1 LILAALV
8 LAPVILFRTLVDK
21 ARPAFKNIAG
31 ISKPVIWIHTA
42 SKRQRIL
49 AGIILKE
56 WASSFAGYQLILTY
70 SGRNIPKAIPWFNSE
85 LQSVVMPYPIEF
97 CSLKNVTRIKPS
109 LLLMIEDCFYPRLIR
124 FSKRTGSK
132 VALINGRINNRLELV
147 RGLAPGFLKTVF
159 GQVDLLIMASADE
172 ANRIGK
178 LGAKLSAIMVS
189 NVADARDGLFD
200 ENGLRESD
208 SVNKAIDAIG
218 ELLRRDL

>member
-1 LILAALV
+1 
-8 LAPVILFRTLVDK
+8 
-21 ARPAFKNIAG
+21 
-31 ISKPVIWIHTA
+31 
-42 SKRQRIL
+42 
-49 AGIILKE
+49 
-56 WASSFAGYQLILTY
+56 
-70 SGRNIPKAIPWFNSE
+70 
-85 LQSVVMPYPIEF
+85 
-97 CSLKNVTRIKPS
+97 
-109 LLLMIEDCFYPRLIR
+109 MIEDCFYPRLIR